1 MGGIQTPTDL
11 IYEDKGSKLH
21 QSSGDPMMRPMMRLN
36 YDPNMKPHDEINY
49 NEGGERQLM
58 G

>member
-1 MGGIQTPTDL
+1 MKTKELNCI
-11 IYEDKGSKLH
+11 IK
-21 QSSGDPMMRPMMRLN
+21 SSGDPMMRPMMRLN